1 MSTNPSHS
9 HVFVHVHS
17 YELSIIRSYHKQVFK
32 LFIKVAPL
40 EKNEQQQ
47 KKNQMAYVRYSTV

>member
-17 YELSIIRSYHKQVFK
+17 YELSIIRSYHKKVFK

-40 EKNEQQQ
+40 EKNKQQQ
-47 KKNQMAYVRYSTV
+47 KKTRWHI